1 MLYRDTEKM
10 KTGRLHGHGNGR
22 AAQERMYGGRANPK
36 GNCLQMKRLDF

>member
-1 MLYRDTEKM
+1 MLYRDTEETE
-10 KTGRLHGHGNGR
+10 TGRLHGLGSGR